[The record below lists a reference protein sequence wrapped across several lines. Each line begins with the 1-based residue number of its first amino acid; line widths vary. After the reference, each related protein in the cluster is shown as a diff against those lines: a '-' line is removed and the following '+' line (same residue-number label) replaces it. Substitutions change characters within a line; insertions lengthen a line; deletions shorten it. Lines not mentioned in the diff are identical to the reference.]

1 MIARWRRWM
10 RTAISPPMPKA
21 AAMTKLGED
30 EATLTEVLNAAVRE
44 MDARLKRMELRRR
57 RSERLRAET
66 RAALDRLARY

>member
-1 MIARWRRWM
+1 
-10 RTAISPPMPKA
+10 
-21 AAMTKLGED
+21 MTKLGED

>member
-1 MIARWRRWM
+1 
-10 RTAISPPMPKA
+10 MPKA

-30 EATLTEVLNAAVRE
+30 EATLTEVLKAAVRE